1 MWHLFGNGTGHHV
14 IDMQSVF
21 SSNSGHHGNFVKKGD
36 NEDRA
41 AVGFVCLYCL
51 CGKNAIWISRNKDY
65 MENTKKRNKG
75 SATIEMA
82 FIMPILISIFIM
94 LIYLSG
100 YLYNRQSIE
109 AIACIASHKGL
120 QMEHDTTAAVQNEI
134 ENYINNELKN
144 KLIFS
149 PKTSFQVEVGMRKI
163 HIAIEM
169 EQTIPFANLS
179 EFAKNNSRFQT
190 KTVRK
195 ADRIDPA
202 AILWLKVDG

>member
-1 MWHLFGNGTGHHV
+1 
-14 IDMQSVF
+14 
-21 SSNSGHHGNFVKKGD
+21 
-36 NEDRA
+36 
-41 AVGFVCLYCL
+41 
-51 CGKNAIWISRNKDY
+51 

-120 QMEHDTTAAVQNEI
+120 QMEHDTKAAVQNEI
-134 ENYINNELKN
+134 ENYINNALKN

-163 HIAIEM
+163 HITIEM

-195 ADRIDPA
+195 ADRMDPA
-202 AILWLKVDG
+202 AILWSKFDG